1 MKSGVRNLKSYGLV
15 FALVSLLGLSAGLAF
30 GQAIDGSVVGAIVDS
45 QGASVVGAQVT
56 ATNIAT
62 GVAATGNTN
71 SSGEYR
77 FDHLTVG
84 TYKITAKM
92 KGFKAISEQVEV
104 ELNRTSTRNLT
115 LIPGAAS
122 ETVEVSGVAPTLDTT
137 TSQIQATYD
146 PKELQDLPTASIGL
160 GVLNLSLLQAGVAS
174 TGNLGVGTGPSV
186 GGQRPRNNSF
196 DVEGVDNNDKG
207 VTGPLIY
214 VPNDAVANLSILQNN
229 FSPELGHSSGAQFN
243 TVIIS
248 GTNTWHGRAYEYF
261 QNRNLNAIDQA
272 IVNSTPSGQTPKNP
286 RYDNNRYGGQVGG
299 PIFKNKLFFFVNY
312 ERQGIG
318 QAAVPASPPLAPT
331 AAGYTALLGMSGVNT
346 TTISALQ
353 KYAQAATAC
362 TLAQTTG
369 SSPICPAAGGVMV
382 NGVDFGGAS
391 GLIGPL
397 NIIAPNYQ
405 NYKVLVTSMDYD
417 ISSKDQIRGRY
428 IYNKS
433 ALIDTGAEL
442 PVFYGLI
449 VQPYHLVSLSEYHT
463 FSPSLGNEFRF
474 GFNRTGN
481 NYPVPAAKFANLDAF
496 PNIQIDELN
505 TLNVGPD
512 PNAPQYAV
520 QNLYQATD
528 NVSWTK
534 GNHSLKFGG
543 EFRKSISPQKF
554 IQRSRGDYEY
564 VNLQSFANDVV
575 PDFAERS
582 FGATGYSGDLK
593 AIYWFVNDI
602 WKIRPNLSLNVGL
615 RYEYTG
621 TPYGWTQQALNSVA
635 SDPGLLVIQSP
646 QAPKKDFMPRVGFA
660 YSPGNSG
667 NTSIRGGFFMGYDVL
682 YDNIGTLSRPPELGN
697 TTVDCPDPTN
707 PTCTAPFLANGG
719 IPPQTA
725 SIGSLPQAEARAL
738 TSSYLPAN
746 VRYPYTE
753 SWSLGVQ
760 HLFARNYTAEIRYVG
775 TRGVDLNV
783 QNRLNVIDVATAT
796 RSLPTYLA
804 FPGQGTLD
812 ALPNTL
818 AALQSISH
826 IDPAYSAV
834 GFTNPVVGYMP
845 WGASTYHG
853 LQTQLNRRFSNGLM
867 VQAAYTWSHN
877 IDNSTAD
884 FHSTDVTPRRP
895 QDFRNLPG
903 ERGNSALDH
912 RHRFSVAAIYDI
924 PFFSHSSSWF
934 MKNLLG
940 NYEIAPTWIYET
952 GEWATVQSGVDSNLN
967 GDNAGDRAII
977 NPAGT
982 AGVGSDV
989 TPLTNTAGDVVA
1001 YQANTPTA
1009 RWIVAGT
1016 GAGANNP
1023 ASTPGLAISGR
1034 NMLQLNPINN
1044 WDLTLAKHLK
1054 FGERYQVDFMA
1065 GLLNAFNHPQFVPGS
1080 PNQAN
1085 DISILGRDFL
1095 IPNSTTFTQWKSVFP
1110 SNARTMQLGMK
1121 FIF

>member
-1 MKSGVRNLKSYGLV
+1 MRNFKFIAFVLAIVGMMSFATGVG
-15 FALVSLLGLSAGLAF
+15 F
-30 GQAIDGSVVGAIVDS
+30 GQVIDGNVVGTILDS
-45 QGASVVGAQVT
+45 QGAAVVGADVS
-56 ATNIAT
+56 ATNVAT
-62 GVAATGNTN
+62 GVVATAKTN
-71 SSGEYR
+71 GSGEYR
-77 FDHLTVG
+77 FDHLPVG
-84 TYKITAKM
+84 TYKITAKTT
-92 KGFKAISEQVEV
+92 GFKSISERVDV
-104 ELNRTSTRNLT
+104 ELNKTSTRNLSLT
-115 LIPGAAS
+115 PGATS
-122 ETVEVSGVAPTLDTT
+122 ETVEVSGTPPTIDTT
-137 TSQIQATYD
+137 TSQIQSTYD
-146 PKELQDLPTASIGL
+146 QKELQDLPTASIGL

-196 DVEGVDNNDKG
+196 DIEGVDNNDKG
-207 VTGPLIY
+207 VTGPLIS

-243 TVIIS
+243 TVIVS
-248 GTNTWHGRAYEYF
+248 GTNSWHGRVYEYF
-261 QNRNLNAIDQA
+261 QNRNLNAIDQS
-272 IVNSTPSGQTPKNP
+272 IVNSTPVGQTPKNP

-318 QAAVPASPPLAPT
+318 QAAVLASPPLAPT
-331 AAGYTALLGMSGVNT
+331 AAGYTALLAMPGANT

-353 KYAQAATAC
+353 TYAQASVAC

-369 SSPICPAAGGVMV
+369 SAPICPAAGGVTV
-382 NGVDFGGAS
+382 NGTDFGGAS
-391 GLIGPL
+391 GLLGPL
-397 NIIAPNYQ
+397 NIIAPNFQ
-405 NYKVLVTSMDYD
+405 NFKVLVTSMDYD
-417 ISSKDQIRGRY
+417 ISSKDQLRGRY

-433 ALIDTGAEL
+433 AIIDTGAEL
-442 PVFYGLI
+442 PVFYELI
-449 VQPYHLVSLSEYHT
+449 PQPFHLVSISEYHT
-463 FSPSLGNEFRF
+463 FTSALANEFRI

-481 NYPVPAAKFANLDAF
+481 NFPVPAAKFANLDAF

-512 PNAPQYAV
+512 PNAPQFAV
-520 QNLYQATD
+520 QNLYQAVD
-528 NVSWTK
+528 NVSWVR
-534 GNHSLKFGG
+534 GNHSLKFGVEG
-543 EFRKSISPQKF
+543 RKSISPQKF

-564 VNLQSFANDVV
+564 FNLQSFVNDVV

-593 AIYWFVNDI
+593 AFYWFVNDV
-602 WKIRPNLSLNVGL
+602 WKVRSNLTLNLGL

-621 TPYGWTQQALNSVA
+621 TPFGWTQQSLNSVA
-635 SDPGLLVIQSP
+635 SAPGLITIQSP
-646 QAPKKDFMPRVGFA
+646 VAPKTDFMPRVGFA
-660 YSPGNSG
+660 YSPGTSG

-697 TTVDCPDPTN
+697 TTIDCPN
-707 PTCTAPFLANGG
+707 PAISFCANNFLANGG

-725 SIGSLPQAEARAL
+725 TIGSLDQATARAE

-753 SWSLGVQ
+753 TWNLGVQ
-760 HLFARNYTAEIRYVG
+760 HVFAKNYTAEIRYVG

-783 QNRLNVIDVATAT
+783 QNRLNVIDVATPST
-796 RSLPTYLA
+796 SLPTYLA
-804 FPGQGTLD
+804 NPGQPVLD

-818 AALQSISH
+818 AALQSMSH
-826 IDPAYSAV
+826 IDPNYAAA
-834 GFTNPVVGYMP
+834 GFTTPIVGYMP

-853 LQTQLNRRFSNGLM
+853 LQTQLNRRFTNGFML
-867 VQAAYTWSHN
+867 QAAYTFSHN

-903 ERGNSALDH
+903 ERSNSALDH
-912 RHRFSVAAIYDI
+912 RHRFSLAAVYDV
-924 PFFSHSSSWF
+924 PFFNHSDNWF
-934 MKNLLG
+934 KKNVLG
-940 NYEIAPTWIYET
+940 NYEVAPTWIYET

-967 GDNAGDRAII
+967 GDNAGDRAIF
-977 NPAGT
+977 NPSGQAGL
-982 AGVGSDV
+982 GSDV
-989 TPLTNTAGDVVA
+989 TALTNTGGDTVA
-1001 YQANTPTA
+1001 YLANTPTA
-1009 RWIVAGT
+1009 RWIIAGT

-1023 ASTPGLAISGR
+1023 ASSPGLSIAGR
-1034 NMLQLNPINN
+1034 NTLQLLPINN
-1044 WDLTLAKHLK
+1044 WDATIAKHLK
-1054 FGERYQVDFMA
+1054 FGERFQVDFLA
-1065 GLLNAFNHPQFVPGS
+1065 GFLNVFNHPQFIPGS

-1110 SNARTMQLGMK
+1110 SNVRSTQLGLK
-1121 FIF
+1121 LIF